1 MRKSI
6 ILLSGLFLT
15 ITMQAQDRSQPKPGP
30 APTINIKKP
39 VSFTLPNGL
48 KVLVVED
55 HKLPRVSFN
64 LSIDNAPYAEGD
76 KKGVDELTG
85 GLIGNGSMKIAKDA
99 FNEEI
104 DFLGADIN
112 FSTNGAYA
120 SGLSKYSKR
129 ILELMA
135 EGTLDPNFTQEEF
148 DKEKDKLIE
157 GLKTQEKS
165 VPVVAGRVEN
175 VLVYGKNHPAGEYL
189 AEASIKNVSLADVK
203 AHYGTYFVPEHAYLV
218 VIGDVKFKDTKKMV
232 EKLFGSWLKATA
244 PNLSYSAPS
253 NVQYTQINF
262 VDMPNAVQS
271 EISLVNSVNLKLS
284 DPDYF
289 PVIVAN
295 QVLGGDFNSY
305 LNMNLREAHGW
316 TYGARSSVGVNK
328 YTVSK
333 FKANS
338 QVRNMVTDSAVVEF
352 IKEIKRIRTEKVT
365 DEALSNVKAGYVG
378 RFVMQV
384 EKPQTIARYALNIET
399 EGLPADFYENYIKN
413 IQAVT
418 ADDVMR
424 VMNKYILADNMRI
437 LITGKGTDV
446 IPGLEKLKIPMFY
459 FDKFGNP
466 TEKPKMKKPA
476 PAGVTVKTVLDGY
489 IGAIGGEKAVAGVK
503 SIFVTG
509 ASEIEGAPAPLSYI
523 SKKDTK
529 GRIFFKLELVGMM
542 ELSKQVVGDKT
553 GYSAAQGQ
561 KKDLTPEEFAEK
573 KATATTFEELLLSK
587 KADVTLDGIEPIN
600 GNDAYAIKNG
610 KTTLY
615 YDVKTGL
622 KVMSSTTTEKN
633 GQKMTSTISFN
644 DYKEVKGIKIPYV
657 IVMSQGR
664 EIEIKVTDVKINEG
678 VSDADFQ

>member
-1 MRKSI
+1 MKKSLI
-6 ILLSGLFLT
+6 ILSSLFLT

-30 APTINIKKP
+30 APSINIKKP

-55 HKLPRVSFN
+55 HKLPRVSFS
-64 LSIDNAPYAEGD
+64 LQLDNAPYTEGD

-85 GLIGNGSMKIAKDA
+85 SLIGNGSTTITKDA

-112 FSTNGAYA
+112 FSTDGASA

-129 ILELMA
+129 ILELLA
-135 EGTLDPNFTQEEF
+135 DGALNPNFTQEEF

-157 GLKTQEKS
+157 GLKTQEKN
-165 VPVVAGRVEN
+165 VTVVAGRVEN

-189 AEASIKNVSLADVK
+189 SETTINNVSLADVK
-203 AHYGTYFVPEHAYLV
+203 THYNTYFVPEHAYLV

-232 EKLFGSWLKATA
+232 EKLFGSWTKAKA
-244 PNLSYSAPS
+244 PQVSYSAPS

-271 EISLVNSVNLKLS
+271 EISLVNTVNLKLS

-316 TYGARSSVGVNK
+316 TYGARSSIGVNK

-338 QVRNMVTDSAVVEF
+338 QVRNMVTDSSVVEF
-352 IKEIKRIRTEKVT
+352 IKEIKRIRTEKVS
-365 DEALSNVKAGYVG
+365 DEALNNVKAGYVG

-384 EKPQTIARYALNIET
+384 EKPQTVARYALNIET
-399 EGLPADFYENYIKN
+399 ESLPADFYENFIKN

-418 ADDVMR
+418 AEDVMR
-424 VMNKYILADNMRI
+424 VMNKYVLADNMRI
-437 LITGKGTDV
+437 LITGKGADV
-446 IPGLEKLKIPMFY
+446 LPGLEKLNIPIFY

-476 PAGVTVKTVLDGY
+476 PAGVTVKTVIDSY
-489 IGAIGGEKAVAGVK
+489 INAICGAKAVAGVK
-503 SIFVTG
+503 TLFISG
-509 ASEIEGAPAPLSYI
+509 SSEIEGAPAPLAYT
-523 SKKDTK
+523 SKKDVK
-529 GRIFFKLELVGMM
+529 GKSLFKLELVGMM
-542 ELSKQVVGDKT
+542 ELSKQVIGDKS
-553 GYSAAQGQ
+553 GYTAAQGQ
-561 KKDLTPEEFAEK
+561 KKDLTSEEFAEK
-573 KATATTFEELLLSK
+573 KATVSTFEELLLAN
-587 KADVTLDGIEPIN
+587 KADVTLDGIEPVN
-600 GNDAYAIKNG
+600 GSDAYAIKNG

-622 KVMSSTTTEKN
+622 KLMTSTTAERN
-633 GQKMTSTISFN
+633 GQKMTSTITYG
-644 DYKEVKGIKIPYV
+644 DYKDVKGIKVPFN

-664 EIEIKVTDVKINEG
+664 DIEIKVTDVKINEG
-678 VSDADFQ
+678 VSETDFQ